1 MKLAILSESAADEA
15 GVRILVEAIVG
26 GKTESVAGPSLEA
39 RRGWPAVLDVLPAVI
54 KSAHYHSDAVGLV
67 VVADANGSPFHQVDH
82 DEVDEPLEGCRLC
95 QLRSRCRE
103 TLVKLG
109 SVGHRAHP
117 VNVAIGLASP
127 AIEAW
132 YRCGRDPRASEAAW
146 SRDLN
151 AGVHARDR
159 ITALKREVYGTD
171 RPSLR
176 LETECAVREARR
188 LAQNISAFEEHFR
201 TGFGS
206 LAGQMR
212 AW

>member
-15 GVRILVEAIVG
+15 AARILVEAILG
-26 GKTESVAGPSLEA
+26 RTTEPVPGPPVEA
-39 RRGWPAVLDVLPAVI
+39 RRGWPGVLNVVPAVVLYL
-54 KSAHYHSDAVGLV
+54 HYQTDAEGLV

-103 TLVKLG
+103 TLVELR
-109 SVGHRAHP
+109 SVGHRTHP
-117 VNVAIGLASP
+117 VNVAIGLAFP

-132 YRCGRDPRASEAAW
+132 YRCGRDPHASEAAW
-146 SRDLN
+146 ARDLN
-151 AGVHARDR
+151 AGVRARDR
-159 ITALKREVYGTD
+159 IKALKREVYGTD
-171 RPSLR
+171 RPSLP
-176 LETECAVREARR
+176 LETERAVREARR
-188 LAQNISAFEEHFR
+188 LAQNISALDEHFR